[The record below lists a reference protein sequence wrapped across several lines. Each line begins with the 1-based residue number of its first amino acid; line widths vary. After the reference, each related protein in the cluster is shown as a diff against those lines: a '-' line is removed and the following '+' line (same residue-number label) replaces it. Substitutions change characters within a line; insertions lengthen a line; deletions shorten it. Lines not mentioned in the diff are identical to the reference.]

1 MLGRFVRG
9 FSIVCVA
16 VAVLGA
22 AVGCNKTPE
31 PPGSSASPSSPSSP
45 SSQSAAVP
53 GGGSPAPQ
61 PAAAPTPGSPAM
73 PPVEITW
80 VDPPG
85 LRRVP
90 PKSPMRKASFEVP
103 HAKEDKEDGELA
115 VFYFGPGQ
123 GGSIDA
129 NVDRWVKQFS
139 GVSSSDVKR
148 ADREANGLRQH
159 TVEIQHGTF
168 DAGQMAMGPGAAKGP
183 KPDYALLGAIVE
195 APSGAYFFKM
205 TGPARTVAAAR
216 DPFYKLLD
224 SVKPAAETIAFPC
237 HVQRAG

>member
-1 MLGRFVRG
+1 MAGRFVRG
-9 FSIVCVA
+9 ICVIC
-16 VAVLGA
+16 L
-22 AVGCNKTPE
+22 AVGAGGLGCRKTPE
-31 PPGSSASPSSPSSP
+31 PTSAEAPSSRP
-45 SSQSAAVP
+45 AAT
-53 GGGSPAPQ
+53 PAPEKPPP
-61 PAAAPTPGSPAM
+61 PAESPL

-80 VDPPG
+80 VDPSG

-90 PKSPMRKASFEVP
+90 PKNAMRKASYIVP
-103 HAKEDKEDGELA
+103 HASGDTEDGELA

-123 GGSIDA
+123 GGGIDA

-139 GVSSSDVKR
+139 GVSPSDVKR

-168 DAGQMAMGPGAAKGP
+168 DAGSMGMGASSGP
-183 KPDYALLGAIVE
+183 KKDYALEGAIVE

-216 DPFYKLLD
+216 KSFFALLD
-224 SVKPAAETIAFPC
+224 SVK
-237 HVQRAG
+237 AGK